1 MKVLFCHGKEGS
13 PNGKKATMV
22 KENFQTCQIP
32 KLKNSFET
40 IDFLDDLTRI
50 EKLAERADVI
60 VGSSRGGALVAQ
72 VRTET
77 RKVLICPAWKKFD
90 AKLLPYLREDDI
102 IIHSKADMVVPF
114 EDSEL
119 LAETYGCTLIDS
131 GYDHRMSDKQTLELI
146 KKAIKGEL

>member
-72 VRTET
+72 ARTGV
-77 RKVLICPAWKKFD
+77 RKVLIAPAWKKFQVV
-90 AKLLPYLREDDI
+90 PYLTKEDI
-102 IIHSKADMVVPF
+102 ILHSKQDDLVPY
-114 EDSEL
+114 EDSVR
-119 LAETYGCTLIDS
+119 LANMFGCRLIEC
-131 GYDHRMSDKQTLELI
+131 GLDHRMSDDETLKLI
-146 KKAIKGEL
+146 KNTIEGEL